1 LRIHTITELSRRAP
15 HIAREAEN
23 GEVCIISRHGK
34 PVALITPIS
43 DEMLEE
49 LQLRMSLKEGE
60 PLWEALQEAAAA
72 QAGKAKLKAAK
83 QFAKER
89 ELGD

>member
-1 LRIHTITELSRRAP
+1 MKIHTITELSRRAP
-15 HIAREAEN
+15 RIAREAEN

-34 PVALITPIS
+34 PVVLMTPIS

-60 PLWEALQEAAAA
+60 PLWEALREVESEQS
-72 QAGKAKLKAAK
+72 GKGKLKAAGE
-83 QFAKER
+83 FVKER